1 MDQFTCEKTYI
12 ILEHMALMLE
22 GNIVGALRLEQEKER
37 RMYAAALREAIRAVL
52 RDAEGNCIGV
62 YRATGIAPGAP
73 LSGEVV
79 LFAEGPDLREEDA
92 DEKKPPA
99 GEDGRRVMICRVHQG
114 HSVKTV
120 TIPVSNV
127 RPTRKKPSN
136 THP

>member
-37 RMYAAALREAIRAVL
+37 RMYAAALREAVRVVL
-52 RDAEGNCIGV
+52 RN
-62 YRATGIAPGAP
+62 
-73 LSGEVV
+73 
-79 LFAEGPDLREEDA
+79 AEGPDLREEDA

-120 TIPVSNV
+120 TIPVPNV